1 MPANDNRARLMSVND
16 VVREIGL
23 SRAEL
28 FKRRAAGTFP
38 AAVPLGDRRIAFIR
52 TEVDAWI
59 DARIAARDLRSA
71 A

>member
-1 MPANDNRARLMSVND
+1 MSVAD

-38 AAVPLGDRRIAFIR
+38 AAVPLGERRIAFIR
-52 TEVDAWI
+52 SEVDLWI
-59 DARIAARDLRSA
+59 DQRIAARDAGRA

>member
-1 MPANDNRARLMSVND
+1 MSVND

-52 TEVDAWI
+52 AEVDSWI
-59 DARIAARDLRSA
+59 DQRIAARDQRGA